1 MVEIDFKV
9 DTLRASLYKS
19 AQDGTEKPLG
29 DVAFQGFGLQYAMEK
44 YVMTV
49 DVNLRY
55 VSGPARTRMSELNSL
70 LYIGLC
76 RCTSTRWAR
85 SRWNSCPR

>member
-19 AQDGTEKPLG
+19 AQDGAEKPLG

-44 YVMTV
+44 YVMKV
-49 DVNLRY
+49 DVNLR
-55 VSGPARTRMSELNSL
+55 
-70 LYIGLC
+70 
-76 RCTSTRWAR
+76 
-85 SRWNSCPR
+85 